1 MAIVDNLE
9 IQIQANADQAAA
21 SVKGLAAAMRDFQK
35 ASGASSAG
43 MQSANEAIKNV
54 ANQANA
60 ATSGVSGAPRIGFYG
75 EALDAAGEVEQLNSA
90 LSETQTNGEAA
101 AEGLSETGN
110 SAGETAKKASTAAK
124 EVKKLGDET
133 KKAGKSASGASKGG
147 LSNFVSSLKRIAFYR
162 FIRSIIKGITDGL
175 KEGISNLYQWSKAQ
189 KDVNAAAFSQS
200 MDKLSTSMQYLKNSV
215 AAAVSPLI
223 NALAP
228 VIDLLVDK
236 IISFINVI
244 NQLFSALSGKSTW
257 TKAIK
262 APKEYAAAS
271 AGAAKAQQKWL
282 AGFDELNN
290 ITTNEGG
297 GGGSSANYGDMF
309 EQAEYDEGV
318 LNFLDKIKTKWE
330 EMGLTEKFE
339 KLQEAWDNLKNS
351 GFFEWLGDTLINLG
365 VNIAD
370 VGFDTITDALNL
382 IADLFS
388 GDWIHAFEDFCN
400 LIDDINF
407 GPLQIIASLIDS
419 IFGTNIAAWIKGVR
433 DELRKTRSERIEIGN
448 KFMTDPAY
456 RNAVLD
462 QMIKDV
468 GKAFP
473 KMGERM
479 QLGKNFITDEKFRGE
494 VLGKLEQDLKNAWA
508 TIQSVWNTVSGWFDN
523 NVIKPIKN
531 FFSGLYLYIKQRFEL
546 AWKTVKE
553 IWNNPGKWFQ
563 DNVIQP
569 IKNKFEEVKKN
580 AKEKF
585 DGAWGNVKSAFSSVE
600 SWFNNNVKTPIV
612 NKFIGIKA
620 DIWSKMKEAWENI
633 KGIFAPGT
641 VSSFFSG
648 VWNRVVSVF
657 KDAGAK
663 IGNAISGTF
672 KGAINRALSAA
683 EEVLNKGVG
692 AINNVIRWY
701 NSSNITRLV
710 RQVFGKGSYV
720 SPVMFSRLYASG
732 GFPEMGELFIARE
745 AGPEL
750 VGRMGSKTTV
760 ANNEQIIEGVAN
772 GVYNAIVNTGLV
784 GMVGSIDRKSG
795 NGGAIFAP
803 SVAAGRWVSRS
814 LAMYQTAGGTV

>member
-21 SVKGLAAAMRDFQK
+21 SINNLATAMRNFQK
-35 ASGASSAG
+35 ASGTSSAG
-43 MQSANEAIKNV
+43 MQSANNAIKNV

-60 ATSGVSGAPRIGFYG
+60 AASGVSGAPRIGFYG

-133 KKAGKSASGASKGG
+133 KKAGKSASGAAKGG

-330 EMGLTEKFE
+330 EMGLTEKFG

-419 IFGTNIAAWIKGVR
+419 IFGTNIAGWIKGVR

-508 TIQSVWNTVSGWFDN
+508 VIQAVWAIVSGWFDN

-585 DGAWGNVKSAFSSVE
+585 DGAWSNVKSAFSSVGT
-600 SWFNNNVKTPIV
+600 WFYNNLYVPI
-612 NKFIGIKA
+612 NDKFIKIKSEIGIK
-620 DIWSKMKEAWENI
+620 MREAWESV
-633 KGIFAPGT
+633 KQAFRDVG
-641 VSSFFSG
+641 SFFTG
-648 VWNRVVSVF
+648 VWNTISGIF
-657 KDAGAK
+657 KSIGTT
-663 IGNAISGTF
+663 IGNAVGSAFRSVVNSVLGWVEGTVNTVISKINTVLDFAKRFGYRGGTI
-672 KGAINRALSAA
+672 K
-683 EEVLNKGVG
+683 
-692 AINNVIRWY
+692 
-701 NSSNITRLV
+701 
-710 RQVFGKGSYV
+710 
-720 SPVMFSRLYASG
+720 PVMLPRVYDNSRATRYASG
-732 GFPEMGELFIARE
+732 GFPEMGELFMARE

-750 VGRMGSKTTV
+750 VGRIGNKTAV

>member
-9 IQIQANADQAAA
+9 IQIQANADQAAT

-35 ASGASSAG
+35 ASGTSSAG
-43 MQSANEAIKNV
+43 MQSANNAIKNV

-60 ATSGVSGAPRIGFYG
+60 AASGVSGAPRIGFYG
-75 EALDAAGEVEQLNSA
+75 EALTAAGEVEQLNSA

-133 KKAGKSASGASKGG
+133 KKAGKSASSAAKGG

-585 DGAWGNVKSAFSSVE
+585 DGAWSNVKSAFSSVGT
-600 SWFNNNVKTPIV
+600 WFYNNLYVPV
-612 NKFIGIKA
+612 NDKFIKIKSEIGIK
-620 DIWSKMKEAWENI
+620 MREAWESV
-633 KGIFAPGT
+633 KQAFRDVG
-641 VSSFFSG
+641 SFFTG
-648 VWNRVVSVF
+648 VFNTIKDTF
-657 KDAGAK
+657 KNVGSAVGNA
-663 IGNAISGTF
+663 IGNAFRGAVNGALSTAETAINGAVSTINSIIDFYNRTGLAKTLGKVRHINF
-672 KGAINRALSAA
+672 KGLPRVYAR
-683 EEVLNKGVG
+683 
-692 AINNVIRWY
+692 
-701 NSSNITRLV
+701 
-710 RQVFGKGSYV
+710 
-720 SPVMFSRLYASG
+720 ASG

-750 VGRMGSKTTV
+750 VGRMGSKTAV

-814 LAMYQTAGGTV
+814 LAMYQTAGG

>member
-1 MAIVDNLE
+1 MWA
-9 IQIQANADQAAA
+9 
-21 SVKGLAAAMRDFQK
+21 
-35 ASGASSAG
+35 GATHEKKWQG
-43 MQSANEAIKNV
+43 C
-54 ANQANA
+54 
-60 ATSGVSGAPRIGFYG
+60 FF
-75 EALDAAGEVEQLNSA
+75 L
-90 LSETQTNGEAA
+90 LSHP
-101 AEGLSETGN
+101 
-110 SAGETAKKASTAAK
+110 
-124 EVKKLGDET
+124 
-133 KKAGKSASGASKGG
+133 
-147 LSNFVSSLKRIAFYR
+147 
-162 FIRSIIKGITDGL
+162 
-175 KEGISNLYQWSKAQ
+175 
-189 KDVNAAAFSQS
+189 
-200 MDKLSTSMQYLKNSV
+200 
-215 AAAVSPLI
+215 SPL
-223 NALAP
+223 
-228 VIDLLVDK
+228 LLFKDSVQ
-236 IISFINVI
+236 N
-244 NQLFSALSGKSTW
+244 
-257 TKAIK
+257 
-262 APKEYAAAS
+262 PAS
-271 AGAAKAQQKWL
+271 NPRQ
-282 AGFDELNN
+282 
-290 ITTNEGG
+290 
-297 GGGSSANYGDMF
+297 
-309 EQAEYDEGV
+309 
-318 LNFLDKIKTKWE
+318 

-433 DELRKTRSERIEIGN
+433 EELRKTRSERIEIGN

-479 QLGKNFITDEKFRGE
+479 QLGKNFITDEKFREE

-508 TIQSVWNTVSGWFDN
+508 VIQAVWAIVSGWFDN

-569 IKNKFEEVKKN
+569 LKNRFSEFEKTADQKSN
-580 AKEKF
+580 
-585 DGAWGNVKSAFSSVE
+585 GAYSNFKSAFIGAGT
-600 SWFNNNVKTPIV
+600 WFYNNFYVPI
-612 NKFIGIKA
+612 NDKFIKIKSA
-620 DIWSKMKEAWENI
+620 IWTNMNAAWESV
-633 KGIFAPGT
+633 KKIFAPVGT
-641 VSSFFSG
+641 FFTG
-648 VWNRVVSVF
+648 LWNTITGIF
-657 KDAGAK
+657 GKIGAS
-663 IGNAISGTF
+663 IGNAVAGAFKSVINLALNWVESVVNATISKINTVLEFAKRFGYRGGT
-672 KGAINRALSAA
+672 
-683 EEVLNKGVG
+683 LNQIK
-692 AINNVIRWY
+692 
-701 NSSNITRLV
+701 L
-710 RQVFGKGSYV
+710 
-720 SPVMFSRLYASG
+720 PRLYASG

-750 VGRMGSKTTV
+750 VGRMDGKTAV